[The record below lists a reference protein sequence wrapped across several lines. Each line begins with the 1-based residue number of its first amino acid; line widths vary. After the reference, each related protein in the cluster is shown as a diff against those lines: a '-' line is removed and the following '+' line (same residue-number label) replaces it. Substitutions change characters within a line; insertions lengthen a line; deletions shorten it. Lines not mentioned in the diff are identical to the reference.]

1 MVLCRKIVMNAP
13 NRVIVNTSAQFAKT
27 FVSGIITLYSSRVI
41 LASLGENDFGIY
53 SLVAGIIAMLA
64 FITNALSST
73 TQRFISYY
81 QCQQDLKKIFSNSVF
96 LHLGLGLLAFLVF
109 ASLIP
114 WLFNGFLNISPD
126 RLSAA
131 KFVYF
136 TVIFTLLVTF
146 ITSPFKAVLIAH
158 ENIVFVSVIDTLD
171 AVLKLAIAL
180 TLNYAFMDKLMYYGL
195 MLLGIQFFN
204 FFLISLY
211 AFKHYDECCIPRIS
225 YFSKDYLKKLTSFAS
240 WNVYSLGCTLGRTQG
255 LAIVLNKFLGTVANA
270 AYGIGIQ
277 ISSYVNY
284 MSESLLNAIRPQI
297 VKAEGE
303 GLRERVFNLSVV
315 ASKFSFFLLSW
326 LSIPC
331 IFEMPKL
338 LQLWLGNPPEGSVLF
353 CRMFLLAGLV
363 DSITI
368 GLHIANQAIGNLKV
382 FALIINTS
390 KLLVLPI
397 SIIGLICGLDATCV
411 AVAYV
416 GMELLTALAR
426 IAILK
431 KDGLTVSLYLKG
443 VFAKLTFP
451 LLICL
456 IVNTLCI
463 THICS
468 VVRIIYTF
476 VISFTIYPISIYMFG
491 MTDSEK
497 NKINNLIKGMIS
509 KV

>member
-1 MVLCRKIVMNAP
+1 MNAS
-13 NRVIVNTSAQFAKT
+13 NRVIVNTSAQFVKT

-81 QCQQDLKKIFSNSVF
+81 QGQNDSKKIFSNSVF
-96 LHLGLGLLAFLVF
+96 LHLGLGLIVFILF
-109 ASLIP
+109 ASLTP
-114 WLFNGFLNISPD
+114 WLFSGFLNISSD
-126 RLSAA
+126 RLGAA
-131 KFVYF
+131 QFVYF

-146 ITSPFKAVLIAH
+146 VTAPFKAVLIAH
-158 ENIVFVSVIDTLD
+158 ENIVFVSIIDTLD
-171 AVLKLAIAL
+171 AALKLGIAL
-180 TLNYAFMDKLMYYGL
+180 SLNYAFMDKLMYYGL
-195 MLLGIQFFN
+195 MLLGIQFLN
-204 FFLISLY
+204 FFIIVFY
-211 AFKHYDECCIPRIS
+211 AFKHYDECCLPRIS
-225 YFSKDYLKKLTSFAS
+225 HFSKDYLKKLTSFAG

-303 GLRERVFNLSVV
+303 GSRDRVFNLSVV
-315 ASKFSFFLLSW
+315 ASKYSFFLLSL

-363 DSITI
+363 DSITM
-368 GLHIANQAIGNLKV
+368 GLHIANQAIGNLKF
-382 FALIINTS
+382 FAVVINTS
-390 KLLVLPI
+390 KLFVLPL
-397 SIIGLICGLDATCV
+397 SILVLICGLDPVWVATT
-411 AVAYV
+411 YV
-416 GMELLTALAR
+416 GVELMTAICR
-426 IAILK
+426 IFILH
-431 KDGLTVSLYLKG
+431 KDGLPLIVYFKQ
-443 VFAKLTFP
+443 VFAK
-451 LLICL
+451 I
-456 IVNTLCI
+456 I
-463 THICS
+463 TPALVAILVSGSS
-468 VVRIIYTF
+468 VMFVHSDFRIIYTF
-476 VISFTIYPISIYMFG
+476 MIVLVVYPISIYSFG
-491 MTDSEK
+491 LVDNERR
-497 NKINNLIKGMIS
+497 KIKSLLSNLIS
-509 KV
+509 KLLTR

>member
-1 MVLCRKIVMNAP
+1 MNSS
-13 NRVIVNTSAQFAKT
+13 NRVIVNTTAQFAKT
-27 FVSGIITLYSSRVI
+27 FVSGVITLFSSRVI

-81 QCQQDLKKIFSNSVF
+81 QGKQDLKKIFSNSVF
-96 LHLGLGLLAFLVF
+96 LHLGLGLIAFLVF
-109 ASLIP
+109 SSLIP
-114 WLFNGFLNISPD
+114 WLFSGFLNISSE
-126 RLSAA
+126 RLGAA

-136 TVIFTLLVTF
+136 TVILTLLVTF
-146 ITSPFKAVLIAH
+146 TTSPFKAVLIAH

-180 TLNYAFMDKLMYYGL
+180 TLNFAFMDKLSYYGL
-195 MLLGIQFFN
+195 MLLSIQFFN
-204 FFLISLY
+204 FFVISLY
-211 AFKHYDECCIPRIS
+211 AFRHYEECCFPRIS
-225 YFSKDYLKKLTSFAS
+225 YFSKDYLMKLTFFAS
-240 WNVYSLGCTLGRTQG
+240 WNVYSLACTLGRTQG

-331 IFEMPKL
+331 IFEMPQL
-338 LQLWLGNPPEGSVLF
+338 LQLWLDNPPERTILF

-363 DSITI
+363 DSITM

-382 FALIINTS
+382 FALVINTS
-390 KLLVLPI
+390 KLMVLPI
-397 SIIGLICGLDATCV
+397 TIIGLICGSDATCV
-411 AVAYV
+411 VVAYV

-426 IAILK
+426 IAIMK
-431 KDGLTVSLYLKG
+431 RDGLDVSLYFKG
-443 VFAKLTFP
+443 VFTKI
-451 LLICL
+451 LIPAL
-456 IVNTLCI
+456 LCI
-463 THICS
+463 AINWCCINYIS
-468 VVRIIYTF
+468 VSPRILFTF
-476 VISFTIYPISIYMFG
+476 FISFIVYPVSIYIFG
-491 MTDSEK
+491 FSKSEK
-497 NKINNLIKGMIS
+497 TKIQKSFMSIVSIIIKKIA
-509 KV
+509 

>member
-1 MVLCRKIVMNAP
+1 MNAS
-13 NRVIVNTSAQFAKT
+13 NRVIINTSAQFAKT

-41 LASLGENDFGIY
+41 LASLGQNDFGIY

-81 QCQQDLKKIFSNSVF
+81 QGNRNLKKIFSNSVF
-96 LHLGLGLLAFLVF
+96 LHLGLGLVALLVF
-109 ASLIP
+109 ASFIP
-114 WLFNGFLNISPD
+114 WLFSGFLNISPD
-126 RLSAA
+126 RLGAA

-136 TVIFTLLVTF
+136 TVIFTLLVSFT
-146 ITSPFKAVLIAH
+146 TSPFKAVLIAH
-158 ENIVFVSVIDTLD
+158 ENIVFVSIIDTLD

-180 TLNYAFMDKLMYYGL
+180 TLNYVFMDKLIYYGL
-195 MLLGIQFFN
+195 MILGIQFFN
-204 FFLISLY
+204 FCVISLY
-211 AFKHYDECCIPRIS
+211 AFKHYEECCIPRLS

-303 GLRERVFNLSVV
+303 GLRERVFTLSVV

-331 IFEMPKL
+331 IFETPKL
-338 LQLWLGNPPEGSVLF
+338 LQLWLGHPPEGAILF

-363 DSITI
+363 DSITM
-368 GLHIANQAIGNLKV
+368 GLHIANQAIGNLKN

-397 SIIGLICGLDATCV
+397 SIIGLICGLDAICV

-416 GMELLTALAR
+416 SMELLTALTR
-426 IAILK
+426 ILILK
-431 KDGLTVSLYLKG
+431 KDGLEVSLYFRG
-443 VFAKLTFP
+443 VFSNIIIPILLSIAINLYCINHINVSLRILFTF
-451 LLICL
+451 I
-456 IVNTLCI
+456 
-463 THICS
+463 
-468 VVRIIYTF
+468 
-476 VISFTIYPISIYMFG
+476 ISFISYPVSIYLFG
-491 MTDSEK
+491 LSNSERAKIHVIFK
-497 NKINNLIKGMIS
+497 NFVLKLLKKKII
-509 KV
+509 